1 MQERGVAVD
10 HSTINRW
17 VLKYAPE
24 LDKRIRP
31 HLRSTNDS
39 WRVDETYIKV
49 KGRWKYLYRAVD
61 SQGNTLDFL
70 LRRMA
75 EINGR
80 PILAYLQAH
89 NRSVGLWVCHLFA
102 PRYLCAQRDAT
113 AAERFLRKTLNASHT
128 QLPRVIN
135 VDKNAAYPP
144 AVDDL
149 KAEEQLP
156 ETTELRQVKY
166 LNNRVEQDH
175 RFIKRLTKPGMGF
188 GSFNTARR
196 TLRGLEAMNM
206 IRKGQVQGVDKGDVR
221 ASIELVSQ
229 LFGIAQ

>member
-1 MQERGVAVD
+1 MQERGVEVD

-31 HLRSTNDS
+31 HVRSTNDS

-49 KGRWKYLYRAVD
+49 KGQWKYLYRAVD

-70 LRRMA
+70 L
-75 EINGR
+75 
-80 PILAYLQAH
+80 
-89 NRSVGLWVCHLFA
+89 
-102 PRYLCAQRDAT
+102 CAKRDAS
-113 AAERFLRKTLNASHT
+113 AAERFLRKTLKAAHT
-128 QLPRVIN
+128 QEPRVIN

-149 KAEEQLP
+149 KADEQLP

-175 RFIKRLTKPGMGF
+175 RFIKRLTKPAMGF

-196 TLRGLEAMNM
+196 TLRGIEAMNM
-206 IRKGQVQGVDKGDVR
+206 VRKGQVQGVEKGDVR
-221 ASIELVSQ
+221 AQVELVSQ
-229 LFGIAQ
+229 LFGVAQ

>member
-1 MQERGVAVD
+1 MQERGVEVD

-49 KGRWKYLYRAVD
+49 KGQWKYLYRAVD
-61 SQGNTLDFL
+61 SEGNTLDFL
-70 LRRMA
+70 LRA
-75 EINGR
+75 K
-80 PILAYLQAH
+80 
-89 NRSVGLWVCHLFA
+89 
-102 PRYLCAQRDAT
+102 RDAT

-128 QLPRVIN
+128 QSPRVIN
-135 VDKNAAYPP
+135 VDKNAAYPA

-149 KAEEQLP
+149 KADEQLL
-156 ETTELRQVKY
+156 ETTELRQSKY

-188 GSFNTARR
+188 SSFNSARR
-196 TLRGLEAMNM
+196 TLRGMEAMNM
-206 IRKGQVQGVDKGDVR
+206 LRKGQVTSVDKGDVR
-221 ASIELVSQ
+221 AQIEFVSQ
-229 LFGIAQ
+229 IFGVAQ

>member
-31 HLRSTNDS
+31 HLHCTNDS
-39 WRVDETYIKV
+39 WRVDETYVKV

-61 SQGNTLDFL
+61 SLGNTLDFL
-70 LRRMA
+70 LSA
-75 EINGR
+75 K
-80 PILAYLQAH
+80 
-89 NRSVGLWVCHLFA
+89 
-102 PRYLCAQRDAT
+102 RDT
-113 AAERFLRKTLNASHT
+113 SAAERFLRKTLKASHT
-128 QLPRVIN
+128 QMPRVIN

-149 KAEEQLP
+149 KADEQLS
-156 ETTELRQVKY
+156 ETTELRHVLY

-188 GSFNTARR
+188 GSFYTARR
-196 TLRGLEAMNM
+196 TLRGFETMNM
-206 IRKGQVQGVDKGDVR
+206 IRIGQVQGVDKGDVR

>member
-1 MQERGVAVD
+1 MQERGVEVD

-61 SQGNTLDFL
+61 SLGNTLDFL
-70 LRRMA
+70 LSAR
-75 EINGR
+75 
-80 PILAYLQAH
+80 
-89 NRSVGLWVCHLFA
+89 
-102 PRYLCAQRDAT
+102 RDAT
-113 AAERFLRKTLNASHT
+113 AAERFLRKVLNASHT

-144 AVDDL
+144 AVDDI
-149 KAEEQLP
+149 KADEQLP
-156 ETTELRQVKY
+156 KTTELRQVKY

-175 RFIKRLTKPGMGF
+175 RFIKRLTKPGLGF

-196 TLRGLEAMNM
+196 TLRGFEAMNM
-206 IRKGQVQGVDKGDVR
+206 IRKGQVRGVNKGDVR

-229 LFGIAQ
+229 LFRIAQ